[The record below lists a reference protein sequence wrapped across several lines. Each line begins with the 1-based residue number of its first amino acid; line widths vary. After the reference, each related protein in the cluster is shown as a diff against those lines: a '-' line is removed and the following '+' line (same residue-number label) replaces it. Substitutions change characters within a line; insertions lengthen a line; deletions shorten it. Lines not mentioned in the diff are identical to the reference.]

1 MKGRPTKLTPTVQKT
16 IIETVRVGATFEAA
30 CGRAG
35 VPMSTF
41 MEWRQRG
48 AGESKRKKTK
58 LYADFAEAVDRAVA
72 DAEIHLVA
80 TINKASSKN
89 WQAAAWLLKNRHPDR
104 YSDRTDLRHSGEISQ
119 PAKEPDRE
127 GYTREELE
135 ELDRIEDARAERLAK
150 EKKD

>member
-1 MKGRPTKLTPTVQKT
+1 MAKVGRKTKLTPTVQKT
-16 IIETVRVGATFEAA
+16 IIEAVRVGATFEAA

-58 LYADFAEAVDRAVA
+58 LYADFAEAVDRAEA

-104 YSDRTDLRHSGEISQ
+104 YSDRSRIDMDANVTQR
-119 PAKEPDRE
+119 PP
-127 GYTREELE
+127 REEMD
-135 ELDRIEDARAERLAK
+135 ELLAK
-150 EKKD
+150 VAAALKGDAVPR